1 MASPNAIVGN
11 ITGIEPPLGGAPT
24 GQSLGGQVYVVHL
37 AGGRRVQLDPAD
49 GRSAGLAQILDG
61 LRKLGLP
68 VYLEVHPESHFITRL
83 LIPLLSRVE
92 SLQPFGEQAVIV
104 ELEHSQ
110 ATHLLQ
116 RANAD
121 FEAMERE
128 ARAAMASRAPV
139 ILTED
144 DAHHIIDIR
153 LFTPNPGVPLPPF
166 LELRAPV
173 ERRPRSLRS
182 LWEWI
187 CFWRWCC
194 CLSATRAQQVF
205 NAMSAT
211 TCNPLTVPPPCI
223 PFLYPDDGCWAR
235 AHEMCR
241 LMIALGLGPQKVW
254 IRGNL
259 DVQTKNN
266 PSCHVRWGWH
276 VAPTL
281 CVRGPG
287 FFQTQRMVIDP
298 SLFTN
303 PITEAAWKGVQG
315 DVNATLTDTD
325 ASQYW
330 PSGGTDPA
338 YVDTNFRL
346 AYYRLQLQNR
356 ALQFGSP
363 PYANCP

>member
-1 MASPNAIVGN
+1 
-11 ITGIEPPLGGAPT
+11 
-24 GQSLGGQVYVVHL
+24 
-37 AGGRRVQLDPAD
+37 
-49 GRSAGLAQILDG
+49 
-61 LRKLGLP
+61 
-68 VYLEVHPESHFITRL
+68 
-83 LIPLLSRVE
+83 
-92 SLQPFGEQAVIV
+92 
-104 ELEHSQ
+104 
-110 ATHLLQ
+110 
-116 RANAD
+116 
-121 FEAMERE
+121 
-128 ARAAMASRAPV
+128 
-139 ILTED
+139 
-144 DAHHIIDIR
+144 
-153 LFTPNPGVPLPPF
+153 
-166 LELRAPV
+166 
-173 ERRPRSLRS
+173 
-182 LWEWI
+182 
-187 CFWRWCC
+187 
-194 CLSATRAQQVF
+194 
-205 NAMSAT
+205 
-211 TCNPLTVPPPCI
+211 
-223 PFLYPDDGCWAR
+223 
-235 AHEMCR
+235 
-241 LMIALGLGPQKVW
+241 MIALGLGPQKVW